1 MAQFTSNISQIS
13 VADSAYTNFF
23 NRSSITLQ
31 SLDNAFNNIDALDFV
46 GTPTATNTVRAATLS
61 NGDSFRLSGSGFT
74 TATWSITNF
83 NYTSSSTGIT
93 INASGALTVN
103 STTDNTAGA
112 FNNISIQDNRNN
124 DQITYTYS
132 GNFNFIN
139 NTFTNINITSNGF
152 SLVLSGN
159 LAEDQFGNQSG
170 IVNSLSVTVNGQITN
185 LQNLNLDYSNFDNIS
200 SYSNLLASA
209 LSGNDNIAGSSGN
222 DTLAGYAGDDF
233 IDGSAGTDTALFNFN
248 QSDITFIRKSKIG
261 NTITI
266 GSNSEGAD
274 TLSNIESVRFLD
286 GSTVSIDAL
295 ISTISSLPIPAF
307 SFNSNGVATTGTV
320 TVYTGPVSFLEYQSF
335 GNATNEVVVGSKSND
350 FINLFGGDDAADG
363 GDGDDVLDGGTG
375 SNFLVGGNGNDTFFL
390 DGRGGTITW
399 STITDFN
406 SEEVNIW
413 GWVEGISKLLLTDAN
428 GGVDGFRGAT
438 FHYDLNNDGTI
449 DTSITFSG
457 LSFSNVPTAT
467 AGIVAD
473 NGYLLIA

>member
-1 MAQFTSNISQIS
+1 MAQVSTNISNIS
-13 VADSAYTNFF
+13 VADNAYSNFYSQ
-23 NRSSITLQ
+23 SSNTLA
-31 SLDNAFNNIDALDFV
+31 SLESYLGNIDSLTVV
-46 GTPTATNTVRAATLS
+46 GNATRTDSVIAGTLS
-61 NGDSFRLSGSGFT
+61 NGDSFSFNGSRLQSD
-74 TATWSITNF
+74 IK
-83 NYTSSSTGIT
+83 T
-93 INASGALTVN
+93 INSFEYRSTQGIVLSASGALSVTE
-103 STTDNTAGA
+103 SSGA
-112 FNNISIQDNRNN
+112 VSGRFNNITVQDNRSGAN
-124 DQITYTYS
+124 ITYSYS
-132 GNFNFIN
+132 GSF
-139 NTFTNINITSNGF
+139 TFTNFTTSNLNISTSGF
-152 SLVLSGN
+152 SLGVSGN
-159 LAEDQFGNQSG
+159 LIEDEFGNQSG
-170 IVNSLSVTVNGQITN
+170 VINSLLITVNGQTTN
-185 LQNLNLDYSNFDNIS
+185 LQNLNLEYSNFDNIS

-209 LSGNDNIAGSSGN
+209 LSGNDNITGSSGN

-233 IDGSAGTDTALFNFN
+233 IDGGAGTDTALFNFN

-274 TLSNIESVRFLD
+274 TLSNIESVQFSD

-295 ISTISSLPIPAF
+295 ISTISSLPVPAF
-307 SFNSNGVATTGTV
+307 SFISNGVATTGTV

-335 GNATNEVVVGSKSND
+335 GNASNEVVVGSRNND

-375 SNFLVGGNGNDTFFL
+375 SNFLVGGIGNDTFFL

-399 STITDFN
+399 STITDFS

-413 GWVEGISKLLLTDAN
+413 GWVEGVSKLLLTDAN